1 MKTAKKLF
9 SLLLVAVLLM
19 SAIPFQASAVD
30 SAPAKT
36 NEYYINFY
44 VGDQLTSVKGTVSEN
59 SVTVNPPANPTAAA
73 GKKFEGW
80 SVNGQVRS
88 SWTFTTAEINIKADE
103 TDTVIKYALRAD
115 AVFSDVH
122 QHTYGNRTPVAADC
136 ENGGYTIE
144 TCSDPNCPDPK
155 KGERKVDETSK
166 LGHDFGE
173 WAVVTAAQVGVAGLE
188 KRECERDGCNHYE
201 TKAIPALEAPK
212 HTVTFYSAESGE
224 TFTREWEQYKLITEL
239 PAPKDVRNKRFDG
252 WYTQTAGGERI
263 QVGNTWSG
271 QYNTYYAR
279 FIDSV
284 KDNVSNVSVF
294 VRFYS
299 EGIQQGET
307 IFLDS
312 FELTDNDKLLPALQ
326 ARQADFA
333 NKIYNIKSSNDYL
346 WNESFY
352 LYESGEKITNS
363 DMRIDG
369 DTSILLKVDAKKS
382 AKANV
387 LLYVHNKAGEAAVR
401 LYEMNGYT
409 AGNTVT
415 SAAVQNFLKA
425 QTGKTYTISGLYDQ
439 DGWEQLSN
447 GQKPTAAGGL
457 VVPTSGTLKIH
468 VILSNYS
475 SSTSSKPASN
485 PSTGDPIMATA
496 GIMVLAAAALV
507 SILELRKR
515 KMI

>member
-30 SAPAKT
+30 SAPAT
-36 NEYYINFY
+36 TYVVNFWD
-44 VGDQLTSVKGTVSEN
+44 GDGTTLMKA
-59 SVTVNPPANPTAAA
+59 VTLGTDLKLTAADIPNTA
-73 GKKFEGW
+73 KEDATFKHW
-80 SVNGQVRS
+80 LIKGQSRS
-88 SWTFTTAEINIKADE
+88 NESLLSTAFGTGD
-103 TDTVIKYALRAD
+103 
-115 AVFSDVH
+115 FSDNGTGTKFIDAIAQYEAIH
-122 QHTYGNRTPVAADC
+122 RHTYDNRTPVAADC

-188 KRECERDGCNHYE
+188 KRECKRDGCNHYE

-415 SAAVQNFLKA
+415 SSAVQNFLKA